1 MWDGRFSMGQPR
13 PIPRGRSQ
21 RLQKCL
27 AFYMRA
33 HAMRNSNQMLV
44 VVVVVVVHLYS
55 ASRNASNALM
65 LYGDQTILEENVD
78 RVENFW

>member
-1 MWDGRFSMGQPR
+1 
-13 PIPRGRSQ
+13 
-21 RLQKCL
+21 
-27 AFYMRA
+27 
-33 HAMRNSNQMLV
+33 MLV